1 MAYIS
6 PRYQPKDK
14 RTQREIEDEDFRA
27 KLLGLRPPPEDQS
40 PYRRRANEILLGGQQ
55 ATAYEVQR
63 RNEREQARLEQLRQ
77 NMLNSGYRQIGL
89 SVGQGQGPNFSGSY
103 SGMKLPAGKFG
114 AFLSAIAGRESGGNY
129 RARNK
134 SSGALGKYQIMPGN
148 IRGWSKEALGYSI
161 SPQQFYQSPALQEAI
176 AQYKLRQYYNQYGPW
191 GAAVAWYAGPGALK
205 YGYNALHRKQGAY
218 SSIAT
223 YADAIM
229 RRLGY

>member
-6 PRYQPKDK
+6 PRYQPRDK
-14 RTQREIEDEDFRA
+14 RTQREIEDEDFRTM
-27 KLLGLRPPPEDQS
+27 LLGLRGAPEDQS

-55 ATAYEVQR
+55 ATQYEVQR
-63 RNEREQARLEQLRQ
+63 RNEREQARLDQLRQ
-77 NMLNSGYRQIGL
+77 NMLNSGYRNIGL
-89 SVGQGQGPNFSGSY
+89 SVGQGAGPSFNY

-114 AFLSAIAGRESGGNY
+114 AFLQAIAGRESGGNY

-148 IRGWSKEALGYSI
+148 IKGWSREALGYSI

-176 AQYKLRQYYNQYGPW
+176 AQYKLRQYYNRYGPW

-205 YGYNALHRKQGAY
+205 YSSAALHRSQGAY
-218 SSIAT
+218 SSIAQ